1 MDDHDDSA
9 ERIAPNARTASRPP
23 AARAGQALRAL
34 RVPEITAWFWIIKAL
49 STALGESTSDYLVH
63 AIDPV
68 VAVGIGFLGFVAA
81 LALQLSKRRYVAW
94 SYWLAVVMVG
104 IVGTMAADV
113 LHVGFHVPYVASALL
128 YAVVLGAV
136 FATWKRTEGTLSMHT
151 IDTARRE
158 LFYWAAVVSTFALGT
173 AVGDLTAITLS
184 LGYFG
189 SAILYAAVI
198 GAIAVARVRFGLN
211 PIVAFWAAYV
221 VTRPLGASVA
231 DWLAKA
237 PSAGGLGFGG
247 GPVSLVLAGA
257 IAILVA
263 YLSVTRIDVQQAGT
277 KPTNGGGM
285 GSTDRSLRVAP
296 RDRPPAAPPN
306 ARSATCPGR
315 RPARS
320 GSS

>member
-1 MDDHDDSA
+1 M
-9 ERIAPNARTASRPP
+9 
-23 AARAGQALRAL
+23 
-34 RVPEITAWFWIIKAL
+34 
-49 STALGESTSDYLVH
+49 
-63 AIDPV
+63 
-68 VAVGIGFLGFVAA
+68 
-81 LALQLSKRRYVAW
+81 AW

-104 IVGTMAADV
+104 IFGTMAADV

-128 YAVVLGAV
+128 YAVVLAAV
-136 FATWKRTEGTLSMHT
+136 FVTWQRTEGTLSVHT

-247 GPVSLVLAGA
+247 GPVSLVLASA
-257 IAILVA
+257 IASSSPTSRSPASTSSRPVPNRRTVEAWDRPTEACESLLGIVLRQHLRIRGPPRAPDADPHGRVRREVA
-263 YLSVTRIDVQQAGT
+263 HVA
-277 KPTNGGGM
+277 
-285 GSTDRSLRVAP
+285 RVAP
-296 RDRPPAAPPN
+296 VLGHDPPRRALEVHPHHRASPLCP
-306 ARSATCPGR
+306 SAVR
-315 RPARS
+315 WSR
-320 GSS
+320 